1 MKLLK
6 ILAMIVILLLLIP
19 FGLLAIPG
27 VLLASLLG
35 ALANVPRQP
44 IQDFKPS
51 ADKAEDEIVIP
62 GVS

>member
-1 MKLLK
+1 MKLLR
-6 ILAMIVILLLLIP
+6 ILAMIIILLLLIP

-44 IQDFKPS
+44 IQNFPT
-51 ADKAEDEIVIP
+51 ADTSKDEIVN
-62 GVS
+62 

>member
-1 MKLLK
+1 MKLLR
-6 ILAMIVILLLLIP
+6 ILAIIIILLLLIP

-44 IQDFKPS
+44 IQKIPT
-51 ADKAEDEIVIP
+51 ADQAEDEIVN
-62 GVS
+62 